1 MRDALPCSIWAR
13 PADPVM
19 PAGKDRGGGKT
30 APEAEVARLQDDS
43 RGQRRLFEARREELV
58 AKYPKQTIAMCAGE
72 VFVGKTPYEAAMKAR
87 RAHPDRASFFHLYG
101 VGIPWLG

>member
-1 MRDALPCSIWAR
+1 
-13 PADPVM
+13 M
-19 PAGKDRGGGKT
+19 PAGKQRGGGK
-30 APEAEVARLQDDS
+30 AVPEAEVARLQEEAMWEAEVARLQDDS
-43 RGQRRLFEARREELV
+43 RGQRRLFEARGEELV

-101 VGIPWLG
+101 AGIPWLG